1 MNSYQKL
8 SFNRTNI
15 YHKILYLMIKFFGV
29 IFIFFAFHQ
38 NSCAQIAGNEI
49 HKPKSIESPSKEVL
63 PEKNKARY
71 GVASYYADKFKG
83 RETTSGERYLPE
95 KYTAACNV
103 LPLNTWI
110 RVTNLTNNKS
120 VLVKI
125 NDRMHPKNK
134 RLVDLSKI
142 AAKKINLI
150 SYGIIKVK
158 LEILDGPPDEN

>member
-1 MNSYQKL
+1 
-8 SFNRTNI
+8 
-15 YHKILYLMIKFFGV
+15 MIKIFGV
-29 IFIFFAFHQ
+29 LFIFLVLYQ
-38 NSCAQIAGNEI
+38 NSFAQISKNRI
-49 HKPKSIESPSKEVL
+49 NNPKSIEPSSKEVSD
-63 PEKNKARY
+63 EKNAARY
-71 GVASYYADKFKG
+71 GIASYYADKFKG

-103 LPLNTWI
+103 IPLNTWI

-134 RLVDLSKI
+134 RLVDLSRI

-158 LEILDGPPDEN
+158 LEVLDGPPDEN